1 MMRKIYI
8 TFILTVFLNIA
19 GNAQNAEAFSSID
32 RDSIMIGDQFQY
44 KMGINVPEGF
54 IVAWPQLI
62 DTISKNIE
70 IIDVQDIDTS
80 YQENTFILNRQF
92 TITSFDSGYFEIPSY
107 TFKFRHENDTIDFE
121 SNTLRH
127 YIQVY
132 TPVVDTSQA
141 FKSIKGPISEPYTFR
156 EALPWIAFGLL
167 IIVIAFL
174 IIWFIQ
180 KRKRNKPLFTAKPK
194 PEQPPHVI
202 AFQMLEELRLAKV
215 WQSGRVKEYYTQL
228 TDITRDYIEK
238 RFLIDAPE
246 MTTDEILEVLKEK
259 RLNAEVS
266 DKLKS
271 ALKLADLVK
280 FAKAKPTPL
289 ENDVCL
295 NHCVDFVKET
305 KQETV
310 LLVDEP
316 KDDQTKKEA
325 EV

>member
-1 MMRKIYI
+1 MRKIYI
-8 TFILTVFLNIA
+8 SIFFTVFLNMA

-54 IVAWPQLI
+54 IVAWPQLM

-70 IIDVQDIDTS
+70 IIDIQNIDTS

-92 TITSFDSGYFEIPSY
+92 TLTSFDSGYFEIPSY

-127 YIQVY
+127 YIQVF

-141 FKSIKGPISEPYTFR
+141 FKTIKGPIAEPYTFR
-156 EALPWIAFGLL
+156 EALPWIALGLF
-167 IIVIAFL
+167 IIVIIFL

-180 KRKRNKPLFTAKPK
+180 KRKKNKPLFTAKPK
-194 PEQPPHVI
+194 PELPPHVI
-202 AFQMLEELRLAKV
+202 AFQMFEELRLAKV

-228 TDITRDYIEK
+228 TDITRDYIER
-238 RFLIDAPE
+238 RFLMDAHE
-246 MTTDEILEVLKEK
+246 MTTDEILEALKEK
-259 RLNAEVS
+259 HINTEVS

-271 ALKLADLVK
+271 ALRLADLVK

-310 LLVDEP
+310 LRVDE
-316 KDDQTKKEA
+316 KEAGKTNLEA